1 MFLPNFS
8 TRRQK
13 GVIGTA
19 ARQIAIYAMD
29 EKTILGYVTI
39 RKSDEVPVGYQVFY
53 RDGELLGA
61 CDSLSERMPL
71 QPGDKPPD
79 TIVFNPINY
88 ERVLR
93 DWMDQRQRY
102 ATARAPTFAEKWPEA
117 VEHQQRHRKNL
128 H

>member
-1 MFLPNFS
+1 MFLRNFS
-8 TRRQK
+8 LRAKK

-19 ARQIAIYAMD
+19 PRKLELYAMD
-29 EKTILGYVTI
+29 EKTILGTVTI

-53 RDGELLGA
+53 RDGVLLGA
-61 CDSLSERMPL
+61 CDSLSEQMPL
-71 QPGDKPPD
+71 EPGEKKPD

-102 ATARAPTFAEKWPEA
+102 LNARPPTFKEKWPNA
-117 VEHQQRHRKNL
+117 VAHQQLHRSKL